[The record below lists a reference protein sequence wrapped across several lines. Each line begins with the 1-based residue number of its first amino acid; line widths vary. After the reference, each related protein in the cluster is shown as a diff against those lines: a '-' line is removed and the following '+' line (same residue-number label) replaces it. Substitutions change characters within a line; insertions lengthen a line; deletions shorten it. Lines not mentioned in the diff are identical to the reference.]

1 MNKSKQK
8 RVNMKTKIVLTTSL
22 VILFSLILF
31 ACTPKAPTVIIF
43 TVSGVAERT
52 YTQGDLLALPQ
63 TASDYTNKHNETTN
77 YTGVSFKDLLDSL
90 SLIPE
95 ATTVTMIASD
105 AYQAEVSAEELNNCA
120 DCIIAILDNGSLQA
134 VLPRFSTKLN
144 VKNLIEINIQ

>member
-95 ATTVTMIASD
+95 ATTVTID
-105 AYQAEVSAEELNNCA
+105 
-120 DCIIAILDNGSLQA
+120 
-134 VLPRFSTKLN
+134 RF
-144 VKNLIEINIQ
+144 